1 MYGYSVV
8 KLHIATTQLNS
19 TQSWVGLIFLTTTKP
34 NQNHKPTRPS
44 LFLSSYTTK
53 LDQIKYAT

>member
-19 TQSWVGLIFLTTTKP
+19 TQSWVGLILLTTTKP
-34 NQNHKPTRPS
+34 NQKHKPS